1 MLVGMC
7 VYARMSMSVS
17 HVVIS
22 IVVSLLQFKL
32 SLKALNFRHK
42 ATFAHKYMPVCICTA
57 ANTTL
62 SNVQ

>member
-22 IVVSLLQFKL
+22 IVVSLLQF
-32 SLKALNFRHK
+32 LKSVKFQTQSYFGPQTRH
-42 ATFAHKYMPVCICTA
+42 
-57 ANTTL
+57 
-62 SNVQ
+62 

>member
-42 ATFAHKYMPVCICTA
+42 ATLAHKHDTK
-57 ANTTL
+57 
-62 SNVQ
+62 